1 MQVEQPSNKATVN
14 ENNETNKDKFEL
26 NKKSSLNMKKSG

>member
-14 ENNETNKDKFEL
+14 ETNENNKDKLDL
-26 NKKSSLNMKKSG
+26 NKKGSLNMKKSG

>member
-14 ENNETNKDKFEL
+14 ENNEANKEKFDL
-26 NKKSSLNMKKSG
+26 NKKGSLNLKKSG